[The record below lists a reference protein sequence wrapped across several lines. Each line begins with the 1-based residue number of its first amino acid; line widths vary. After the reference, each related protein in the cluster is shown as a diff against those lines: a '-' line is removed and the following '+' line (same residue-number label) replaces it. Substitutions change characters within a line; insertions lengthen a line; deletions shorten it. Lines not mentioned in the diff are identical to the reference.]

1 MRSSAPL
8 VVLALLAL
16 APACSREPPPTPPA
30 SAAPPTPT
38 SAPAA
43 AGLPDRDPA
52 LAHKL
57 VAAGGVLVDVRTP
70 EEFATRHL
78 DGAVNIPVDEL
89 KTRLGEVDKLTGGDK
104 DKPIVVYCQ
113 SGGRAG
119 RAKTVLLGA
128 GHPQVTNLGG
138 IGDWDRR

>member
-1 MRSSAPL
+1 MRSSL

-16 APACSREPPPTPPA
+16 VPACSREQPPA
-30 SAAPPTPT
+30 PAASAPAQGP
-38 SAPAA
+38 APAA

-52 LAHKL
+52 LAHEL

-70 EEFATRHL
+70 EEYAERHL

-89 KTRLGEVDKLTGGDK
+89 KTRMGEVDKLTGGDK
-104 DKPIVVYCQ
+104 AKPIVVYCQ

-138 IGDWDRR
+138 IGDWDRK